1 MYLRILEKHHLEF
14 YKLQRCNEA
23 GGSSTRAAP
32 NVTEQRDLYIPV
44 LCHNLSCGQNIF
56 FSELMI
62 RYNQNV
68 DSVNRQNLKLLP
80 NHTDNFQSLLVGNLN
95 FLDTL
100 AFMSCGSGKLI
111 DDLPGENK
119 YYSRHISKTEY
130 VLEITNMQGQFPY
143 EWFDNIDKLKVPNT
157 D

>member
-1 MYLRILEKHHLEF
+1 
-14 YKLQRCNEA
+14 
-23 GGSSTRAAP
+23 
-32 NVTEQRDLYIPV
+32 
-44 LCHNLSCGQNIF
+44 
-56 FSELMI
+56 MI

>member
-32 NVTEQRDLYIPV
+32 NVTEKRDLYIPV

-119 YYSRHISKTEY
+119 SLKRNMYLRLRTCKDNSLMNGLTILIS
-130 VLEITNMQGQFPY
+130 
-143 EWFDNIDKLKVPNT
+143 
-157 D
+157 